1 MGKVNR
7 TRGQYNA
14 RLSDDEVEKLA
25 IIAEKFEYMAP
36 ATVRDRVR
44 PSIPQLIRA
53 IANGDLKLARNT
65 RR

>member
-1 MGKVNR
+1 MGR
-7 TRGQYNA
+7 TRQQFNA
-14 RLSDDEVEKLA
+14 TMSDDEVEKLA

-36 ATVRDRVR
+36 ATVRDRIC

>member
-1 MGKVNR
+1 MGR
-7 TRGQYNA
+7 TRQQFNVTM
-14 RLSDDEVEKLA
+14 SDDEVEKLA
-25 IIAEKFEYMAP
+25 IVAEKFEYMAP